1 MFALWWKERRRAAHE
16 DEGGKGEDAEES
28 DAHGNADGYCR
39 RCLQLRAARPKPS
52 VAEWKDEDFHSD

>member
-28 DAHGNADGYCR
+28 DAHGNADGY
-39 RCLQLRAARPKPS
+39 
-52 VAEWKDEDFHSD
+52 